1 MMSSGRKSRGLIS
14 KLLIAVLAF
23 LAFYLAASIF
33 LPVFL
38 AIALSFLLYPI
49 VNRLENTEILGRH
62 LPNTLSV
69 LIAFLVFGLFL
80 YLASLV
86 LIVPLVNQVNTLIKA
101 MPFLASRANE
111 SITLFLGSGAQQLPP
126 NVRDMLQQATS
137 TLSTNLMA
145 VLRDMLNS
153 TFKMAKSLVSLVLVP
168 FLSFYFLKDWRTLK
182 GMVVR
187 IFSYDQQALA
197 DQVFSDIGK
206 MLCAYVDNMF
216 KLCFVAAGCLTVGNY
231 ILGVQY
237 TLVLGFLAMIT
248 EMIPLVGS
256 VVGTVSAVFIAL
268 LQNPQLA
275 LKVLILYLVYYQVDA
290 QIIMPNMMGHSIT
303 LHPVLIIL
311 AVMVGGQLGGV
322 AGLIFAVPVLTIIKV
337 LYQYFWHAGEKK
349 AGTALPSETKQG

>member
-1 MMSSGRKSRGLIS
+1 MMSSGRKPRGLIS

-62 LPNTLSV
+62 LPNTLS
-69 LIAFLVFGLFL
+69 
-80 YLASLV
+80 V

-268 LQNPQLA
+268 LQKPQLA

>member
-1 MMSSGRKSRGLIS
+1 MMSSGRKPRGLIS

-231 ILGVQY
+231 WY
-237 TLVLGFLAMIT
+237 WA
-248 EMIPLVGS
+248 
-256 VVGTVSAVFIAL
+256 
-268 LQNPQLA
+268 
-275 LKVLILYLVYYQVDA
+275 
-290 QIIMPNMMGHSIT
+290 
-303 LHPVLIIL
+303 
-311 AVMVGGQLGGV
+311 
-322 AGLIFAVPVLTIIKV
+322 
-337 LYQYFWHAGEKK
+337 FW
-349 AGTALPSETKQG
+349 P